1 MIRVQLLFNS
11 FKNSYE
17 IKIGLCSYLNV
28 NNVERTRM
36 PFSVH
41 NGSNTT
47 GVTTTSNHAQV
58 SSFELDGVHDFVG
71 VDVQPNGI
79 VHFDD
84 GVGITDGTTVRGV
97 QVRDILGSGL
107 DLSDTAQ
114 LIFSFL

>member
-1 MIRVQLLFNS
+1 MPLPGDDG
-11 FKNSYE
+11 SY
-17 IKIGLCSYLNV
+17 S
-28 NNVERTRM
+28 T
-36 PFSVH
+36 S
-41 NGSNTT
+41 
-47 GVTTTSNHAQV
+47 VTTSSNHAQV

-71 VDVQPNGI
+71 VDVQPDGI

-114 LIFSFL
+114 LIFSFLKRKFPH